1 MYTVQHC
8 KVYSVQ
14 QCSAVH
20 ISVIKAPAG
29 GQEEGSDGEE
39 MSRSIKL
46 PQTIDIA
53 LRNIKDAKVIFILSL
68 VPLLILITLNPLQ
81 IFAMDIGGSL
91 TKIAYYSVLPFKKIV
106 YDPKVGCWILVTV
119 GCRGPASKV

>member
-1 MYTVQHC
+1 
-8 KVYSVQ
+8 
-14 QCSAVH
+14 
-20 ISVIKAPAG
+20 
-29 GQEEGSDGEE
+29 

-53 LRNIKDAKVIFILSL
+53 LRNIKDAKVILILSP
-68 VPLLILITLNPLQ
+68 VPLLILILQ

-106 YDPKVGCWILVTV
+106 YDPKVGSWFLVTV
-119 GCRGPASKV
+119 YQ